1 MSQQV
6 TQQGRGDGDR
16 CTVDRVAGTPR
27 IDTAAEWRRP
37 LTGATL
43 GLLLF
48 ETLTGLSIYL
58 LPFSRFNEFSVL
70 VHTILGVLAVVPIGW
85 YLTQHWLLRFR
96 GKFNH
101 FQLLGYFSA
110 AALLILFASGLI
122 LTGQALF
129 AVRISYFW
137 DLIHIIFG
145 FVFIAALGTH
155 LMTLVMRKSN
165 NPEIRTRLRAA
176 YGSCVAVTAV
186 WCGVPTAL
194 CLMLTVSYTPIEFD
208 NSFADNYS
216 FKYGEDRPFAP
227 SLARKDMSIIETRMK
242 ERILAILGREHQE
255 LVAKIKPN
263 PYEYIGIVGMAERLC
278 ADLNLDQYDR
288 AKLAVVFAET
298 RDSYRTHGRIDPQAL
313 AGSAGCG
320 TSGCHSEIVAEWLP
334 SAHRYSSMDFVFQ
347 KVQSNMAEELAP
359 EATRYCAGC
368 HDPIALL
375 SGAKN
380 VGNVTLSAEGADEGT
395 SCLVCHSIVQADVRG
410 NADYTI
416 DPPQRYIYEFHE
428 GELAKLVSDF
438 LIRAYPKQHI
448 ESYSRPLYKTAEVC
462 ATCHKQFIDAEL
474 NEAGW
479 VQGQNQYDSWRKSRW
494 HTDGELTQ
502 TVSCRECH
510 MPLVDSNDPAA
521 GDRHDFNRDPAD
533 GKHRSHRFLA
543 ANQFIPRH
551 HNLPGAEEHCQMTVD
566 WLRGEFRI
574 PEIEDRWTRGPVI
587 RLDLKVPET
596 ARPGEPVRIQT
607 VLTNNKTGHD
617 FPTGPLDMIEAWVE
631 VTVRDDE
638 GNIVY
643 ASARPDER
651 GYLVDPKIVFKGE
664 AIDKHGNL
672 IGKHELWRKV
682 GSRFNRSLFPGFADT
697 TEFVFEC
704 PALPSDPKRRV
715 VLADEE
721 KSFLLPDD
729 VKTSELRVSAIL
741 WYCKFSPPFL
751 DRLFGEEAGLR
762 SELTDI
768 SRADAVIRVI
778 HSKANKAD
786 RNHAAKKG

>member
-1 MSQQV
+1 MSETIAQLDD
-6 TQQGRGDGDR
+6 GDGAR
-16 CTVDRVAGTPR
+16 CTVGRVATAQR
-27 IDTAAEWRRP
+27 VDAAAEWRRP

-43 GLLLF
+43 GLLIF

-58 LPFSRFNEFSVL
+58 LPFSRFNEFGVL
-70 VHTILGVLAVVPIGW
+70 IHTVLGVLAVVPFGL
-85 YLTQHWLLRFR
+85 YLAQHWWRRFR
-96 GKFNH
+96 GNFNH

-110 AALLILFASGLI
+110 AALVFLFASGFV
-122 LTGQALF
+122 LTWQAF
-129 AVRISYFW
+129 FGVRISYFW

-155 LMTLVMRKSN
+155 LVTLLVRRTN
-165 NPEIRTRLRAA
+165 NPEIRARLRTAYRSCAA
-176 YGSCVAVTAV
+176 KSAI
-186 WCGVPTAL
+186 WCGVPTMLCFILAL
-194 CLMLTVSYTPIEFD
+194 SYTPIEFD
-208 NSFADNYS
+208 VAFGTNYS

-227 SLARKDMSIIETRMK
+227 SLARKDMSEFESRMK
-242 ERILAILGREHQE
+242 KRILAVLGQEHNE
-255 LVAKIKPN
+255 WVAKIKPD
-263 PYEYIGIVGMAERLC
+263 PHEHVGTVGVAERLC
-278 ADLNLDQYDR
+278 ADLNLDPSDR
-288 AKLAVVFAET
+288 VRLATIFEET
-298 RDSYRTHGRIDPQAL
+298 RTAFRTHGRIGPRAL
-313 AGSAGCG
+313 SGSAGCG

-438 LIRAYPKQHI
+438 LIRTYPRQHV
-448 ESYSRPLYKTAEVC
+448 ESYSRPLYKTAKVC
-462 ATCHKQFIDAEL
+462 AACHKQFIDAEL

-479 VQGQNQYDSWRKSRW
+479 VQGQNQYDNWRKSRW
-494 HTDGELTQ
+494 HTDGEVTQ
-502 TVSCRECH
+502 TISCRECH

-521 GDRHDFNRDPAD
+521 GDQHDFNRSPND

-551 HNLPGAEEHCQMTVD
+551 HDLPGAEGHCQLTVD
-566 WLRGEFRI
+566 WLRGEYRI
-574 PEIEDRWTRGPVI
+574 SGIEDRWTRGPVV
-587 RLDLKVPET
+587 RVDLKVPET
-596 ARPGEPVRIQT
+596 ARPGQRVRIQT
-607 VLTNNKTGHD
+607 VLINNKTGHD

-631 VTVRDDE
+631 VTVRDYE
-638 GNIVY
+638 GSIIF

-651 GYLVDPKIVFKGE
+651 DYLVDPKIVFKGE
-664 AIDKHGNL
+664 PIDKYGNL

-682 GSRFNRSLFPGFADT
+682 GSRFNRSLFPGFSDP

-704 PALPSDPKRRV
+704 LALPSGPKRLV
-715 VLADEE
+715 VLGD
-721 KSFLLPDD
+721 
-729 VKTSELRVSAIL
+729 
-741 WYCKFSPPFL
+741 
-751 DRLFGEEAGLR
+751 GEESFRLP
-762 SELTDI
+762 
-768 SRADAVIRVI
+768 ADVNTFGTASLGHPVVLQVQCALLGPSFWR
-778 HSKANKAD
+778 
-786 RNHAAKKG
+786 RRRAAK

>member
-6 TQQGRGDGDR
+6 AQQDPGDGVG
-16 CTVDRVAGTPR
+16 CTVARSAGTQR
-27 IDTAAEWRRP
+27 VDAAAEWRRP
-37 LTGATL
+37 LTGVTL

-70 VHTILGVLAVVPIGW
+70 VHTMLGVLAVVPIGW
-85 YLTQHWLLRFR
+85 YLVPHWLRRFR
-96 GKFNH
+96 GNFNH

-110 AALLILFASGLI
+110 AALVLLFVSGFI
-122 LTGQALF
+122 LTWQALLG
-129 AVRISYFW
+129 VRISYFW
-137 DLIHIIFG
+137 DLLHIIFG

-155 LMTLVMRKSN
+155 LVTLVVRRSN
-165 NPEIRTRLRAA
+165 NPEVRASLRAA
-176 YGSCVAVTAV
+176 YRSCVARTAI
-186 WCGVPTAL
+186 WCGVPTTLCFVLAL
-194 CLMLTVSYTPIEFD
+194 SYAPIEFD
-208 NSFADNYS
+208 EAFGADYS
-216 FKYGEDRPFAP
+216 FKYGRDRPFAP
-227 SLARKDMSIIETRMK
+227 SLARKDMSEFENRMK
-242 ERILAILGREHQE
+242 ERIRAVLGQEHHE
-255 LVAKIKPN
+255 LIATIKPD
-263 PYEYIGIVGMAERLC
+263 PHQHIGIVGVAERLC
-278 ADLNLDQYDR
+278 ADLNLDPSDR
-288 AKLAVVFAET
+288 ATLAAVFEET
-298 RDSYRTHGRIDPQAL
+298 RDSYRTHGRIAPRAL

-347 KVQSNMAEELAP
+347 EVEANMAEELAP

-368 HDPIALL
+368 HDPIALF

-380 VGNVTLSAEGADEGT
+380 VGNVALSAEGTDEGT
-395 SCLVCHSIVQADVRG
+395 SCLVCHSIVQTDVRG

-428 GELAKLVSDF
+428 GKLAKLVSDF
-438 LIRAYPKQHI
+438 LIRAYPRQHI
-448 ESYSRPLYKTAEVC
+448 ESYSRPLYKTAEAC
-462 ATCHKQFIDAEL
+462 AACHKQFIDAEL

-494 HTDGELTQ
+494 HTDGELAQ
-502 TVSCRECH
+502 TISCRECH

-533 GKHRSHRFLA
+533 GKHRSHRFLG

-551 HNLPGAEEHCQMTVD
+551 HNLPGAEEHCQLTVD

-574 PEIEDRWTRGPVI
+574 PEIEDRWTRGPVVRI
-587 RLDLKVPET
+587 DLLVPET

-631 VTVRDDE
+631 VTVRDDD
-638 GNIVY
+638 GNIIY

-664 AIDKHGNL
+664 AIDKYGKL

-704 PALPSDPKRRV
+704 PALPSDPKRRL
-715 VLADEE
+715 VLEDDE
-721 KSFLLPDD
+721 KTFHLSAD

-741 WYCKFSPPFL
+741 WYCKFSAPFL

-762 SELTDI
+762 SDLTDM

-778 HSKANKAD
+778 QSKAKEAEG
-786 RNHAAKKG
+786 KGATEAG